1 MSSIQRVATVSGIVF
16 LAVSALGFAAGAG
29 GHPMMN
35 MSTGMLLGLFPVNVL
50 HNAVHMA
57 FGVWGVWAGWS
68 VRRSIAY
75 ALGSGA
81 AYLVL
86 AICGMI
92 TPQLLGIVPI
102 GGYDVVLHL
111 VLAVVLAGAGFWAMW
126 FAPAQAGTQ
135 QAAQPR
141 RAA

>member
-1 MSSIQRVATVSGIVF
+1 MPSIQRVATLSGILF
-16 LAVSALGFAAGAG
+16 LIVAALGFAADAS
-29 GHPMMN
+29 GHHMMN
-35 MSTGMLLGLFPVNVL
+35 MSSDMLLGVFPVNSL
-50 HNAVHMA
+50 HNLVHML
-57 FGVWGVWAGWS
+57 FGLWGVWAGRGAGRS
-68 VRRSIAY
+68 VAY

-92 TPQLLGIVPI
+92 TPVLLGIVPI

-126 FAPAQAGTQ
+126 FAPAPQ
-135 QAAQPR
+135 QRSAQQPR
-141 RAA
+141 AAA